1 MNHASIIEQK
11 GTEAIAEACGVPR
24 DHVRVWKN
32 RRIPRSQ
39 YAFLIDAFPDVTLDL
54 LVSGEPKAAAAKRE
68 AA

>member
-1 MNHASIIEQK
+1 MSHASIIEQK

-32 RRIPRSQ
+32 RRIPRAQ

-54 LVSGEPKAAAAKRE
+54 LVKGEPKAAAKRE

>member
-39 YAFLIDAFPDVTLDL
+39 YAFLLKAFPDVTLEIL
-54 LVSGEPKAAAAKRE
+54 LNGEPKASSANRE